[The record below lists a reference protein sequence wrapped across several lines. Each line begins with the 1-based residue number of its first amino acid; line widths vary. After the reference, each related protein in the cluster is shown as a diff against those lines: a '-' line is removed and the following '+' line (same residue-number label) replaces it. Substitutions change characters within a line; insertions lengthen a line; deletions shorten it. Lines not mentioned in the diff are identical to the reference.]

1 MLSFSAGD
9 GTGNVDYDPKNHQ
22 HMVETRQRKIDLI
35 ANDIPEQTVF
45 GPESGELLVV
55 SWGGTYGAVR
65 TAVDRSIKAGKSVAH
80 CHIRYISPFPRN
92 LQEVFG
98 NYKKILIPELNMGQL
113 RLIIRGKYLVDAQGF
128 NKIQGKPFLVSE
140 LTSKIDEMLS

>member
-1 MLSFSAGD
+1 
-9 GTGNVDYDPKNHQ
+9 
-22 HMVETRQRKIDLI
+22 MVETRQRKIDLI